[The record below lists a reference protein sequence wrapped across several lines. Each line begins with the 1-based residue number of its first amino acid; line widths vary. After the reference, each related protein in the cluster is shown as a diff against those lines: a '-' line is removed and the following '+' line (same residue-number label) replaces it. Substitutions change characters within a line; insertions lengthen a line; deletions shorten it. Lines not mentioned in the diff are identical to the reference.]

1 MDKKNPIYQKDYPE
15 WKKNLWGIFRAFVG
29 SFIPVFGALLTT
41 VTVEH
46 FQDKEVLIKL
56 GVSILIASL
65 TAGIVGVGKFLRDLC
80 PQSEIVQRLP
90 F

>member
-15 WKKNLWGIFRAFVG
+15 WKKNLWGMLRAFVG
-29 SFIPVFGALLTT
+29 AFIPVFGTLLTT
-41 VTVEH
+41 VAVEH

-65 TAGIVGVGKFLRDLC
+65 TAGIVGVGKFLRDLY
-80 PQSEIVQRLP
+80 PESEIVQRLP